1 MSLGHKLKSNTVT
14 RSQVMLVFAGFL
26 GILAIEFLVSYLFPE
41 LSKELF
47 YVITALAGSL
57 ILYGGTLQLFKRF
70 KIANQQKIA
79 EIYSLSE
86 KSISENQDFYQ
97 KIINTNPN
105 LIYVKSSNGYY
116 KLINQAFAKFY
127 GTTPQEIIGKL
138 DKTIIQDKC
147 EFENVQK
154 TDLLTLAN
162 MELNEIREEI
172 LTDHSGEKHW
182 FSTIKSPITTPQNQ
196 ELHILGVSTDITK
209 LKRCSEKL
217 SFERLHDPL
226 TGLPNQVLLADCLE
240 QVVQDK
246 KIKNNDLFAVMLL
259 DIDHFKR
266 INDGLGYLTGDQ
278 LLVSTAER
286 LCSCIRSSD
295 TIARLKGDEFA
306 ILLQD
311 LNEISEVYQ
320 VVDRV
325 FEKLSQP
332 FHVNGNEVQL
342 SASIGIV
349 FGNECNCA
357 ENDML
362 LDADIAMGQAKLLGK
377 ARYVVFNEAM
387 RTHKKGKLK
396 METELR
402 HALRKKQLQVFY
414 QPIAELSTGKVI
426 GLEAL
431 LRWLHPEKGMIYP
444 TEFIPLAEETE
455 LIIPIGLWVLR
466 EACLQTKSWQENY
479 SWDNPL
485 TISVNISSTQLLD
498 KEFVREAAIILKET
512 GLNPHH
518 LKLEITESIY
528 LENSPEVIHVLNQL
542 NALGIQ
548 LFIDDFGTGYS
559 SLSYLRKLPFDAI
572 KIDRSFINGVA
583 KRDGETKIV
592 KAIIRL
598 ARDLGKELIAEGVE
612 TVEQRCRLQDMGC
625 DYEQGFLFSRPV
637 EAIEVE
643 KFFKNKEELTGL

>member
-1 MSLGHKLKSNTVT
+1 MSLDQKMKPNTING
-14 RSQVMLVFAGFL
+14 SQVMLVFAGFL
-26 GILAIEFLVSYLFPE
+26 GILAIEFLISYFFPE
-41 LSKELF
+41 LSKEIF
-47 YVITALAGSL
+47 YLITALAGSL
-57 ILYGGTLQLFKRF
+57 ILYAGTLQLFK
-70 KIANQQKIA
+70 QQKISNQIKIT
-79 EIYSLSE
+79 EIRNQSKQTVL
-86 KSISENQDFYQ
+86 ENHNFYQ
-97 KIINTNPN
+97 KVINTNPN
-105 LIYVKSSNGYY
+105 LIYVKSSQGYY
-116 KLINQAFAKFY
+116 KLTNQAFAKFY
-127 GTTPQEIIGKL
+127 GTTPQELIGK
-138 DKTIIQDKC
+138 QDKNIILDQC
-147 EFENVQK
+147 EFENVHK
-154 TDLLTLAN
+154 SDLMTLAN
-162 MELNEIREEI
+162 MELTEVKDEI
-172 LTDHSGEKHW
+172 LSDHSGEKHW
-182 FSTIKSPITTPQNQ
+182 FSTIKSPITISQDEET
-196 ELHILGVSTDITK
+196 HILGVSTDITK

-226 TGLPNQVLLADCLE
+226 TGLPNQALLADCLE
-240 QVVQDK
+240 QVVQEK
-246 KIKNNDLFAVMLL
+246 RIKNNDLFAVMLL

-278 LLVSTAER
+278 LLISTAER
-286 LCSCIRSSD
+286 LSSCIRSSD

-332 FHVNGNEVQL
+332 FHVHGSEVQL

-349 FGNECNCA
+349 FGNECNCS

-387 RTHKKGKLK
+387 RTHRKGKLK

-402 HALRKKQLQVFY
+402 HALRKQQLQVFY

-431 LRWLHPEKGMIYP
+431 LRWWHPEKGLIYP

-466 EACLQTKSWQENY
+466 EACLQTKYWQENFQ
-479 SWDNPL
+479 WDIPL
-485 TISVNISSTQLLD
+485 TISVNISSTQLLEKD
-498 KEFVREAAIILKET
+498 FVHEAARILQET
-512 GLNPHH
+512 GLNPQH

-542 NALGIQ
+542 TALGVQ

-559 SLSYLRKLPFDAI
+559 SLSYLRQLPFDAI

-625 DYEQGFLFSRPV
+625 DYEQGFLFSKPV
-637 EAIEVE
+637 EAFEVE
-643 KFFKNKEELTGL
+643 RFFINKEKIS

>member
-1 MSLGHKLKSNTVT
+1 MSLDQKSNPNTVNG
-14 RSQVMLVFAGFL
+14 SQVMLVFAGFF
-26 GILAIEFLVSYLFPE
+26 GILAIEFLISYIFPE
-41 LSKELF
+41 ISREIF
-47 YVITALAGSL
+47 YLITALAGSL
-57 ILYGGTLQLFKRF
+57 ILYLGTVQVFKQQ
-70 KIANQQKIA
+70 KIANQKKIDEIRHLSQKTVF
-79 EIYSLSE
+79 
-86 KSISENQDFYQ
+86 ENQNFYQ

-105 LIYVKSSNGYY
+105 LIYVKSSEGYY
-116 KLINQAFAKFY
+116 KLTNQAFAKFY
-127 GTTPQEIIGKL
+127 GTTPQDLIGKL
-138 DKTIIQDKC
+138 DRNIIQDQN
-147 EFENVQK
+147 EFENVHK
-154 TDLLTLAN
+154 SDLITLSN
-162 MELNEIREEI
+162 MELTEIRDEI
-172 LTDHSGEKHW
+172 LSDHSGEKHW
-182 FSTIKSPITTPQNQ
+182 FSTIKSPVTIPQ
-196 ELHILGVSTDITK
+196 EEETHILGVSTDITK

-226 TGLPNQVLLADCLE
+226 TGLPNQVLLSDCLE
-240 QVVQDK
+240 QVVQEK
-246 KIKNNDLFAVMLL
+246 KVKNNDLFAVMLL

-278 LLVSTAER
+278 LLISTADR
-286 LCSCIRSSD
+286 LSSCIRSTD

-349 FGNECNCA
+349 FGNECNCT

-387 RTHKKGKLK
+387 RTHRKGKLK

-402 HALRKKQLQVFY
+402 HALKNKQLQVFY
-414 QPIAELSTGKVI
+414 QPIAELSSGKVI

-431 LRWLHPEKGMIYP
+431 LRWRHPEKGLIYP

-455 LIIPIGLWVLR
+455 LIIPIGLWVLH
-466 EACLQTKSWQENY
+466 EACRQTKFWQENY
-479 SWDNPL
+479 RWDVPL
-485 TISVNISSTQLLD
+485 TISVNISSTQLLEKD
-498 KEFVREAAIILKET
+498 FVQEAAKILEET
-512 GLNPHH
+512 GLNPRH

-542 NALGIQ
+542 TTLGVQ

-559 SLSYLRKLPFDAI
+559 SLSYLRQLPFDAI

-612 TVEQRCRLQDMGC
+612 TVEQRCRLKDMGC
-625 DYEQGFLFSRPV
+625 DYEQGFLFSKPV
-637 EAIEVE
+637 ESYEVQ
-643 KFFKNKEELTGL
+643 KFFNPK